1 MAYRE
6 YSINA
11 LADIPAIVAAF
22 ATEVGWNVFDGD
34 TLRHPNYEGN
44 GPGGLAFKLTT
55 NIDGL
60 NHFLRWECVTAG
72 FTDKR
77 ATIRSPIY
85 STVAAPAVATTQ
97 IPTKLFLIS
106 MLTPE
111 PYIAIVVEYGYNL
124 YRHLY
129 LGFMEKIGNY
139 SGGEVI
145 GASNGYYGTLST
157 SRDWWEDD
165 YHQYLFTCNQG
176 IWTEAASGGVHIDH
190 ADNASPWRHFKR
202 KADID
207 TTGNWTNWLA
217 GNEAFGGFMD
227 SFNDFYPQKGK
238 NSLAG
243 ANVLSPIS
251 LFATQLVTGDIR
263 FIPIGN
269 PAGVRLINIEE
280 LEAQA
285 VAEVGGETW
294 YTFACHRKSSD
305 LYDRH
310 PGGGS
315 NNRYPIS
322 ETSYYL
328 GYAYRGA

>member
-22 ATEVGWNVFDGD
+22 ATEVGWNVFDGA

-44 GPGGLAFKLTT
+44 GPGGLAFKLT
-55 NIDGL
+55 NSVDGL

-77 ATIRSPIY
+77 AAIRSPIY
-85 STVAAPAVATTQ
+85 STAAAPTVNTTQ
-97 IPTKLFLIS
+97 LPTKLFLIS

-139 SGGEVI
+139 RGGEVI
-145 GASNGYYGTLST
+145 GASNGFYGQISGTEYWNNDT
-157 SRDWWEDD
+157 
-165 YHQYLFTCNQG
+165 YHQFLFTCNQG
-176 IWTEAASGGVHIDH
+176 IWTPEASGGVHVSH
-190 ADNASPWRHFKR
+190 ADNASPWRHFKY
-202 KADID
+202 KARID

-217 GNEAFGGFMD
+217 GNEAFGGFLD
-227 SFNDFYPQKGK
+227 SFNDSYPDKGK

-243 ANVLSPIS
+243 ANVLSPIN

-269 PAGVRLINIEE
+269 PAGVRLINVEE

-305 LYDRH
+305 LYDRG
-310 PGGGS
+310 PIPSGS
-315 NNRYPIS
+315 RYPAS